1 MVAEF
6 KKRKEGILALF
17 ETARKDL
24 ESLNAEIAAEK
35 ASNAEAIAKLQAEQ
49 RELENLS
56 SSNKKSINTLA
67 SFLGK

>member
-1 MVAEF
+1 MVTEF

-35 ASNAEAIAKLQAEQ
+35 ASNAEAIAKLQNEQ
-49 RELENLS
+49 KELENLS
-56 SSNKKSINTLA
+56 SSNKKSINILA
-67 SFLGK
+67 SFIGK

>member
-24 ESLNAEIAAEK
+24 ETLNAEIAAERQT
-35 ASNAEAIAKLQAEQ
+35 NANEIARLQTEQ
-49 RELENLS
+49 KELDALS

-67 SFLGK
+67 SFIGK